1 MYYTEY
7 LHATFRIRH
16 YLIYVFT
23 RRHFDKKAIFYSH
36 FELLKHYKNLYVE
49 IYFYSGKLE
58 SDYEDYKF
66 DFSYKLYNME
76 RNKDPE
82 TKEPFFLYTSL
93 KLVLIFD

>member
-7 LHATFRIRH
+7 LHATFRIRN
-16 YLIYVFT
+16 YLIYIFT

-36 FELLKHYKNLYVE
+36 FELIRAYKHLYVE

-66 DFSYKLYNME
+66 DFSYKLYNIE

-82 TKEPFFLYTSL
+82 TKEPFFLYTPL